1 MTIWVGNTC
10 SHSFGIEKVGKPFF
24 RMGSAKGE
32 YGKKTQKTKQF
43 AYIYSGVK
51 SRGMK
56 QR

>member
-32 YGKKTQKTKQF
+32 YGKKHKKQNNLLT
-43 AYIYSGVK
+43 YIQELKVEA
-51 SRGMK
+51 
-56 QR
+56 